1 MKKLKNLIRS
11 RRGIAIEFAIG
22 IMLVSVAIS
31 TILLSTAV
39 LEGERKRADLDEL
52 DMFIED
58 SKENQIINEIFE
70 SCIITGSVP
79 SQYRSQYDVIA
90 SVNDI
95 NVKEVFKDGTHIATV
110 TLENGKVKSI
120 QLINSN

>member
-52 DMFIED
+52 KAFINESESVSEIVSKIED
-58 SKENQIINEIFE
+58 DFTNPIKNYEYSDTEN
-70 SCIITGSVP
+70 
-79 SQYRSQYDVIA
+79 D
-90 SVNDI
+90 
-95 NVKEVFKDGTHIATV
+95 NVKEVLEDGTHIATV
-110 TLENGKVKSI
+110 TLENKKVKFI